1 MAVTMF
7 ERFCMM
13 QNLRALM
20 HSGLP
25 HEIESLQSKFMEVFE
40 GDHKGSALNDVWTMD
55 AAASPQ
61 YKNENTWKA
70 LAEEEQK
77 LMQAWLRRNGQQT
90 RVQSKVLFQKYVQKF
105 NMRFAPWDL
114 SRKNGDSNVIWG
126 ELEESSRPW
135 HAGRI
140 KSIFVSTT
148 HMPNVFFIVDELEPL
163 SDTGDMEDPWR
174 SYKGSVAGRVFVDKV
189 KATLVLSIDEVICHS
204 AVISHFSKQSRQPNL
219 HVILLER
226 VSSMHMNLY

>member
-25 HEIESLQSKFMEVFE
+25 HEIENLQSKFMEVFE
-40 GDHKGSALNDVWTMD
+40 GDNKGSALNDVWTMD
-55 AAASPQ
+55 TASLPQ

-70 LAEEEQK
+70 LVEEEQQ

-90 RVQSKVLFQKYVQKF
+90 RVQSKVLSQKYVQKF
-105 NMRFAPWDL
+105 NMRFASWDS
-114 SRKNGDSNVIWG
+114 SRKNGDSNVVWG
-126 ELEESSRPW
+126 NLEEDSGPW

-140 KSIFVSTT
+140 KSIFVSTA
-148 HMPNVFFIVDELEPL
+148 HSPNVFFIVDELEPL
-163 SDTGDMEDPWR
+163 SDTGDTEDPWS

-189 KATLVLSIDEVICHS
+189 KATLVLSIDEVTCQS
-204 AVISHFSKQSRQPNL
+204 AVIPHFSGQPRQPNL
-219 HVILLER
+219 HVIPLER
-226 VSSMHMNLY
+226 VSSMHMNTS